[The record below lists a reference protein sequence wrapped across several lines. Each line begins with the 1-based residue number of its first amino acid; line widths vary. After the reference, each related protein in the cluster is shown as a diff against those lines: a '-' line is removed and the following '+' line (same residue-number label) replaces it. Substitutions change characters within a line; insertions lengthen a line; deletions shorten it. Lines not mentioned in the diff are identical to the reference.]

1 VQEVLYEKEDGRK
14 SICITLRL
22 FHWLCS
28 RLVGIRKIA
37 GRMQVDSFAAL
48 YHMDIFKR
56 QHDEGYKKLGGRGA
70 SDVTDTRDYQ
80 CYQKDVS

>member
-48 YHMDIFKR
+48 YHMDGSQDSNVSMAK
-56 QHDEGYKKLGGRGA
+56 
-70 SDVTDTRDYQ
+70 DT
-80 CYQKDVS
+80 KS